1 MLRRYSVLLIVLSA
15 AQLLCAQSFE
25 YKWQRV
31 RMDSVY
37 ESSVLYGVDSAV
49 AARQEE
55 MAPLMKVV
63 IYSKEE
69 IGKGQPESALA
80 DIAADMLISA
90 ARPFIDNSY
99 PVMSLTNLGGI
110 RNSFPK
116 GAVRVYDIYSTFPF
130 DNYVVV
136 AVLKGSDIRRILD
149 GFVSRDKFEALGGV
163 RIVVE
168 DGEMSSCLVGGAP
181 LEDDAL
187 YNVVT
192 IDFLLDGGDRFAI
205 GEYAVSVNRTGVIMR
220 DAAVKYLEDLSESGV
235 VLDDRGDG
243 RITVKED

>member
-1 MLRRYSVLLIVLSA
+1 M
-15 AQLLCAQSFE
+15 
-25 YKWQRV
+25 
-31 RMDSVY
+31 
-37 ESSVLYGVDSAV
+37 
-49 AARQEE
+49 
-55 MAPLMKVV
+55 
-63 IYSKEE
+63 
-69 IGKGQPESALA
+69 
-80 DIAADMLISA
+80 
-90 ARPFIDNSY
+90 
-99 PVMSLTNLGGI
+99 
-110 RNSFPK
+110 
-116 GAVRVYDIYSTFPF
+116 
-130 DNYVVV
+130 VV

-168 DGEMSSCLVGGAP
+168 DGEMSSCLVGGVP

-205 GEYAVSVNRTGVIMR
+205 GEDAVSVNRTGVIMR